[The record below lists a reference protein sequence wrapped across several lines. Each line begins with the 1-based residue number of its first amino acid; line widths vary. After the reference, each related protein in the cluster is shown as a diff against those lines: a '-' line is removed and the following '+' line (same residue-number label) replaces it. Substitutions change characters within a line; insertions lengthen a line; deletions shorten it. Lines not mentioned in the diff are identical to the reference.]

1 MQPNMGSAC
10 LPSDKGF
17 YLDISFL
24 SIRNVLK
31 LSNNFHA
38 NSEYVEWDLLDGW
51 ILQTICNYQNGAEGT
66 VDLQH
71 WKYALINI
79 LGYVIL

>member
-1 MQPNMGSAC
+1 MQPDMGSAC

-24 SIRNVLK
+24 SIRNALQ
-31 LSNNFHA
+31 LSNSFHD
-38 NSEYVEWDLLDGW
+38 NSEYVEWDLLDRW
-51 ILQTICNYQNGAEGT
+51 ILQTIYNYQYGAEGT

-79 LGYVIL
+79 LRYVIF